1 VQNAG
6 EEALPEFE
14 YEGKEQIQL
23 DKLVHSILIES
34 SRTKSL
40 IPECLTKRVCE
51 SIGLECN
58 EESFFNLMGAMVEM
72 TLNSTLEDLKSLG
85 EVSKNKKGSVLSTAE
100 VRKALEEQGIYM
112 TPSKIIP
119 EMGINED
126 DHTSYNFQKH

>member
-1 VQNAG
+1 MQNVA
-6 EEALPEFE
+6 EEVPEFE
-14 YEGKEQIQL
+14 YEAKEQLQL
-23 DKLVHSILIES
+23 DQLVHSILVES
-34 SRTKSL
+34 SRTKSI

-58 EESFFNLMGAMVEM
+58 EESFFNLMGAMAEF
-72 TLNSTLEDLKSLG
+72 TLSSMLEDMKSLG

-100 VRKALEEQGIYM
+100 VRKALEDQGIYM

-126 DHTSYNFQKH
+126 EQANYNFQKN